1 MSFSINRQAADSS
14 PGNPKFTISKAPAL
28 KEWAVVCKA
37 LESGR
42 QTILLR
48 KGGIMEYRQG
58 FEVKHNDFFLY
69 PTFEHQSKEY
79 LQSDYLNEVDTI
91 LGNRPVSNWNT
102 IRTYAKAVE
111 VRETNNERL
120 LQQLR
125 QFHIWNDHYVN
136 IRLNYNPKRP
146 MSVILLRVYKMSK
159 PLEIENRPEFAGCKS
174 WIPIPS
180 SNSVCEPSSDIDNM
194 QHTPNRL
201 DSGIGHI
208 QPVLADSEFSEIV
221 ANIRMVLD

>member
-1 MSFSINRQAADSS
+1 MSFSIKRQAADLSS
-14 PGNPKFTISKAPAL
+14 GTLEAATSKALAL

-37 LESGR
+37 LEKGR

-79 LQSDYLNEVDTI
+79 LQNDYLDELDNIPV
-91 LGNRPVSNWNT
+91 NRPVNNRST
-102 IRTYAKAVE
+102 ITAYAKAVE
-111 VRETNNERL
+111 VRETNDERV

-125 QFHIWNDHYVN
+125 KFHIWNDHYVS

-174 WIPIPS
+174 WIPIPL
-180 SNSVCEPSSDIDNM
+180 SNSDKI
-194 QHTPNRL
+194 QHIPGRL
-201 DSGIGHI
+201 NSVIGPI
-208 QPVLADSEFSEIV
+208 QPVLDDSDFSEIV
-221 ANIRMVLD
+221 TNIRQVLD

>member
-1 MSFSINRQAADSS
+1 
-14 PGNPKFTISKAPAL
+14 
-28 KEWAVVCKA
+28 
-37 LESGR
+37 
-42 QTILLR
+42 
-48 KGGIMEYRQG
+48 MEYRQG

-79 LQSDYLNEVDTI
+79 LQSDYLNEFDTM
-91 LGNRPVSNWNT
+91 LKNKPVSDWNT

-125 QFHIWNDHYVN
+125 KFHIWNDHYVN
-136 IRLNYNPKRP
+136 LRLNYNPKRP

-159 PLEIENRPEFAGCKS
+159 PLEIEDRPEFAGCKS
-174 WIPIPS
+174 WIPIPL
-180 SNSVCEPSSDIDNM
+180 SNSACEPSPDRDNM

-201 DSGIGHI
+201 DSGIGQI
-208 QPVLADSEFSEIV
+208 QPVLADLEFSEIV
-221 ANIRMVLD
+221 ANIRKVFD